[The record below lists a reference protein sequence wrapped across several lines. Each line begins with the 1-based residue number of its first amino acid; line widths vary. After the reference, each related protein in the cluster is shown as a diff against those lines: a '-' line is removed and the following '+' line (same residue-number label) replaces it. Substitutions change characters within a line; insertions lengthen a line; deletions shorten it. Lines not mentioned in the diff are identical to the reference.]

1 MVFFDGQ
8 NGVLELN
15 HGLVRHSL
23 ALAKKKKKYSAAKRP
38 IFFFFSMI
46 LEIAENSRKAKKIKK
61 KIIKIG
67 KIEEILGNL
76 DKNNYFFLF
85 FSLKSKAEKAFFFFA
100 RPNP

>member
-1 MVFFDGQ
+1 MFFAVAIEMQ
-8 NGVLELN
+8 CFFLI
-15 HGLVRHSL
+15 
-23 ALAKKKKKYSAAKRP
+23 ALAKKKEKKYSAAKRP
-38 IFFFFSMI
+38 NFFFAVSIFFSMI

-85 FSLKSKAEKAFFFFA
+85 FF
-100 RPNP
+100 R